1 MLTRSFRFLFTTS
14 CPTMLEIPEIV
25 SLLYI
30 AKIISVRVAMD
41 LIKIKIA
48 LSPNHDFS
56 LSPRLQNQSKT
67 HIKGAPIL
75 CIGRPQAST
84 PGPTPYIRRCSSRL
98 WVPQVAH
105 SRLDKWKRPNTS
117 EQASLTVEIDR
128 LHSIKDGVT
137 ITVLSSNQF
146 APPRSLRKPPQSQ

>member
-14 CPTMLEIPEIV
+14 CPTMLKIPEIV

-67 HIKGAPIL
+67 YIKGAPIP
-75 CIGRPQAST
+75 CIGRPQGST
-84 PGPTPYIRRCSSRL
+84 PGPTPYIRGCSSQL
-98 WVPQVAH
+98 WVRQVAH
-105 SRLDKWKRPNTS
+105 SRLDKWKRLNTS
-117 EQASLTVEIDR
+117 EQACLTVEMDR
-128 LHSIKDGVT
+128 FHSIKDGVT
-137 ITVLSSNQF
+137 ITLYCTDQLT
-146 APPRSLRKPPQSQ
+146 PPRSSPKPSKS